1 MNSPAPRARPR
12 IARIPRAARK
22 HSPVCL
28 QSKRHS
34 RTRLSL
40 VHAGPCDFVV
50 IGFQW
55 RPHYR
60 RDGASPPPKHQA
72 REGNAQRER
81 FFLSE
86 RDIRIGGRVSPPRSA
101 RACPPV
107 WGKPGRQGIRCAPTP
122 RIGKSRKNAER
133 EQTPDTRAQ
142 ISAKSRTR
150 AQVHNTGRKTQTP

>member
-86 RDIRIGGRVSPPRSA
+86 RDIRIGGRVSPLGQRVPAHPFGEARLPGDTVRAHSPNREITKERRA
-101 RACPPV
+101 RA
-107 WGKPGRQGIRCAPTP
+107 
-122 RIGKSRKNAER
+122 NAR
-133 EQTPDTRAQ
+133 YQTQ

-150 AQVHNTGRKTQTP
+150 VQVHNTGRKTQTP